1 MDADQSAWK
10 WSPSRERQLE
20 NMIKRKNYKK
30 TFKTLE
36 PIIPELTEHTLI
48 KA

>member
-10 WSPSRERQLE
+10 WSPSRERQPE
-20 NMIKRKNYKK
+20 NMIKRKNYK

-36 PIIPELTEHTLI
+36 PIIPELTEHALI